1 MTRRMRSCLPG
12 RGRRLA
18 AAFVLILSLGVLA
31 GCVPSPSDGSPGSP
45 GVPVIGLSRL
55 TPEQLVAYYNSR
67 TRTAVPRRR
76 T

>member
-1 MTRRMRSCLPG
+1 MTRGMRSHRCVP
-12 RGRRLA
+12 GRRLA
-18 AAFVLILSLGVLA
+18 AVLALILGLGVLA

-55 TPEQLVAYYNSR
+55 TPEQLVGYYNSR
-67 TRTAVPRRR
+67 SHPRTARR